1 MGSKH
6 HITLKTHRRFD
17 LSLRHRW
24 TIANDLGE
32 QGGKTVYPVVF
43 LELSDALGRS
53 GLGEASPSSQYAES
67 HETVARFLDRID
79 PRRLSFDDI
88 PGSME
93 YLESVGPGN
102 FPAKCAVNL
111 ALVDGASKAA
121 GQPLHTFLGLG
132 FPSPGPI
139 TSFSIG
145 IDQPAIMAAKAREA
159 ESMPI
164 LKVKLGG
171 PDDRRNFQ
179 AIREAAPRKIIRVD
193 ANAAWATREQALENI
208 QWLAGDGL
216 VEFVEQPMPVDA
228 FDADLLWLKERSP
241 LPIFADESYQHA
253 SDVRRVTQ
261 GFHGVNVKLV
271 KTGGVTAA
279 RQALVAARDHGLKT
293 MIGCMIESS
302 VLISAAA
309 HLASLADHLDLDGNL
324 LIENDPYQGVGCD
337 RGRLGFDQVPA
348 LTGICTRVTPG
359 KDPAPTASH
368 RAR

>member
-24 TIANDLGE
+24 TIANDLGDK
-32 QGGKTVYPVVF
+32 GGKTVCPVVF
-43 LELSDALGRS
+43 LELSDSLGRS

-67 HETVARFLDRID
+67 HDTVTRFLHRLD
-79 PRRLSFDDI
+79 PRHLSFDDI

-93 YLESVGPGN
+93 YLESIGPGN

-111 ALVDGASKAA
+111 ALLDGASKAE
-121 GQPLHTFLGLG
+121 GQPLHTFLGLH
-132 FPSPGPI
+132 FPNPGPM

-145 IDQPAIMAAKAREA
+145 IDQPELMAAKAREA

-164 LKVKLGG
+164 LKIKLGG
-171 PDDRRNFQ
+171 PNDRRSLQ
-179 AIREAAPRKIIRVD
+179 AVREAAPKKVIRVD

-208 QWLAGDGL
+208 QWLAADGH
-216 VEFVEQPMPVDA
+216 VEFVEQPMPTNA
-228 FDADLLWLKERSP
+228 TEADMRWLKERSP
-241 LPIFADESYQHA
+241 LPIFADESYQNVG
-253 SDVRRVTQ
+253 DVTRVAQ

-279 RQALVAARDHGLKT
+279 KAALEIAREHGLKT

-302 VLISAAA
+302 LLISAAA

-324 LIENDPYQGVGCD
+324 LIDNDPYQGVGCD
-337 RGRLGFDQVPA
+337 QGRLGFDTSPCF
-348 LTGICTRVTPG
+348 TGIQ
-359 KDPAPTASH
+359 AQASNQ
-368 RAR
+368 RDQASKETL